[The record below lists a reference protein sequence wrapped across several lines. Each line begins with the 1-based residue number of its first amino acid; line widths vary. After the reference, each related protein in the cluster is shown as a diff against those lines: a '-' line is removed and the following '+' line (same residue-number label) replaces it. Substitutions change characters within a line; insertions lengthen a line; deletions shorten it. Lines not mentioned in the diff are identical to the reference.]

1 MGELP
6 GLPDPVLTF
15 VTIMGRAAGT
25 EPEQDWTRGSSLGV
39 RDVSKMLMAGEDLAI
54 QAISHHLDVNGCD
67 QLSAVGISYPPWSGP
82 RKICRS
88 CPAPQKLPYRNPKEK
103 RPCLAAEFR
112 HREAIL
118 SNRSGI

>member
-39 RDVSKMLMAGEDLAI
+39 RDVSKMLMACEDLAI

-67 QLSAVGISYPPWSGP
+67 QLSTVVWPSEDLPELPRPAETALQKPQREKATSG
-82 RKICRS
+82 R
-88 CPAPQKLPYRNPKEK
+88 
-103 RPCLAAEFR
+103 
-112 HREAIL
+112 
-118 SNRSGI
+118 